1 VLEAGPFAE
10 DIGSFVLHL
19 AAEGKAAST
28 IRNYTE
34 AERWFAGE
42 YLLGQ
47 TCKISWDQVDSDD
60 VRRWM
65 VHLLGSYSDVYGNG
79 STGDCSSSSS
89 GWPPRMTCRIRWAG
103 CAARRSP
110 RRWCRFSPA

>member
-1 VLEAGPFAE
+1 MLEAGPFAE

-47 TCKISWDQVDSDD
+47 TCKIS
-60 VRRWM
+60 
-65 VHLLGSYSDVYGNG
+65 
-79 STGDCSSSSS
+79 
-89 GWPPRMTCRIRWAG
+89 
-103 CAARRSP
+103 
-110 RRWCRFSPA
+110 